1 MTDILQQAMDMF
13 GNAGTL
19 PQISS
24 FAVVGFGVLFG
35 LGVMN
40 CVLGYRLLRF
50 WMMLFGFLIGA
61 GLGFGTAYST
71 GVQEKYMYAAFAVG
85 AGVVL
90 AVIAFISYKIGIFIL
105 GMGIGLGLGIY
116 VIHPTT
122 SLTFFFCLMLGVG
135 LGVMAMKQA
144 RVILI
149 VGTSL
154 LGGAMAGFSLARI
167 GNMAD
172 IPYGAGLSVG
182 FALLGMLIQFATN
195 RVKVYDDEED
205 EDEIYDKLEKAER
218 SSDYVDPEEYLP
230 QRAEKKKRRER
241 QKEPRRE
248 SHKETRRPSEK
259 GRASSERVH
268 RSTDIRL
275 KPEKRTRRY
284 TDEAPE
290 YEKTVEYR
298 PGRKNDEIDLPLD
311 SYKKRQPQRV
321 QEYYDEDFY
330 DEEPIDEDLLDD
342 EVVRE
347 MMDEDDREGEELW
360 NKLTGRQ
367 NGRRSRSRKEG
378 QHGKRS

>member
-1 MTDILQQAMDMF
+1 MTDILQQVMNMLE
-13 GNAGTL
+13 NQGTL

-24 FAVVGFGVLFG
+24 FAVIGFGVLFV
-35 LGVMN
+35 LGVVN
-40 CVLGYRLLRF
+40 CILGYRLLRF

-61 GLGFGTAYST
+61 GLGFGVAYST
-71 GVQEKYMYAAFAVG
+71 GVQEKYMYAVFAVV

-90 AVIAFISYKIGIFIL
+90 AAIAFVSYKVGIFIL
-105 GMGIGLGLGIY
+105 GMGIGLGLGTY

-154 LGGAMAGFSLARI
+154 LGGAMAGFSLARL

-172 IPYGAGLSVG
+172 IPYGVGLSVG

-205 EDEIYDKLEKAER
+205 EAEIHKKIENAEK
-218 SSDYVDPEEYLP
+218 SSDYVDPQEYLP
-230 QRAEKKKRRER
+230 QRSEKKKRKDKQRESR
-241 QKEPRRE
+241 EKSRRSSEKRRE
-248 SHKETRRPSEK
+248 SSRQEHRP
-259 GRASSERVH
+259 A
-268 RSTDIRL
+268 DIRL
-275 KPEKRTRRY
+275 KPEKKNHRY
-284 TDEAPE
+284 ADAAPE

-298 PGRKNDEIDLPLD
+298 PGKKNSELDLPLD
-311 SYKKRQPQRV
+311 SYKRKQPQRM
-321 QEYYDEDFY
+321 QEYYGDDIY

-367 NGRRSRSRKEG
+367 NSGRSRNRKEG

>member
-1 MTDILQQAMDMF
+1 MTDILQQAMNMLE
-13 GNAGTL
+13 NQGTL

-24 FAVVGFGVLFG
+24 FAVIGFGVLFV
-35 LGVMN
+35 LGVVN
-40 CVLGYRLLRF
+40 CILGYRLLRF

-61 GLGFGTAYST
+61 GLGVGVAYST
-71 GVQEKYMYAAFAVG
+71 GVQEKYMYAVFAVV

-90 AVIAFISYKIGIFIL
+90 AAIAFVSYKVGIFIL
-105 GMGIGLGLGIY
+105 GMGIGLGLGTY

-154 LGGAMAGFSLARI
+154 LGGAMAGFSLARL

-172 IPYGAGLSVG
+172 IPYGVGLSVG

-205 EDEIYDKLEKAER
+205 EAEIHKKIENAEK
-218 SSDYVDPEEYLP
+218 SSDYIDPQEYLP
-230 QRAEKKKRRER
+230 QRSEKKKRKDKQRESR
-241 QKEPRRE
+241 EESRRSSEKRRE
-248 SHKETRRPSEK
+248 SSRRE
-259 GRASSERVH
+259 H
-268 RSTDIRL
+268 RPADIRL
-275 KPEKRTRRY
+275 KPEKKSHRY
-284 TDEAPE
+284 ADAAPE

-298 PGRKNDEIDLPLD
+298 PGKKNSELDLPLD
-311 SYKKRQPQRV
+311 SYKRKQPQRM
-321 QEYYDEDFY
+321 QEYYGDDIY

-367 NGRRSRSRKEG
+367 NSGRSRNRKEG

>member
-1 MTDILQQAMDMF
+1 MTDILQQAMNMLE
-13 GNAGTL
+13 NQGTL

-24 FAVVGFGVLFG
+24 FAVIGFGVLFV
-35 LGVMN
+35 LGVVN
-40 CVLGYRLLRF
+40 CILGYRLLRF

-61 GLGFGTAYST
+61 GLGVGVAYST
-71 GVQEKYMYAAFAVG
+71 GVQEKYMYAVFAVV

-90 AVIAFISYKIGIFIL
+90 AAIAFVSYKVGIFIL
-105 GMGIGLGLGIY
+105 GMGIGLGLGTY

-154 LGGAMAGFSLARI
+154 LGGAMAGFSLARL

-172 IPYGAGLSVG
+172 IPYGVGLSVG

-205 EDEIYDKLEKAER
+205 ETEIHKKIENAEK
-218 SSDYVDPEEYLP
+218 SSDYIDPQEYLP
-230 QRAEKKKRRER
+230 QRSEKKKRKDKQRESR
-241 QKEPRRE
+241 EESRRSSEKRRE
-248 SHKETRRPSEK
+248 SSRRE
-259 GRASSERVH
+259 H
-268 RSTDIRL
+268 RPADIRL
-275 KPEKRTRRY
+275 KPEKKNHRY
-284 TDEAPE
+284 ADAAPE

-298 PGRKNDEIDLPLD
+298 PGKKNSELDLPLD
-311 SYKKRQPQRV
+311 SYKRKQPQRM
-321 QEYYDEDFY
+321 QEYYGDDIY

-367 NGRRSRSRKEG
+367 NSGRSRNRKEG

>member
-1 MTDILQQAMDMF
+1 MTDILQQAMNMLE
-13 GNAGTL
+13 NQGTL

-24 FAVVGFGVLFG
+24 FAVIGFGVLFV
-35 LGVMN
+35 LGVVN
-40 CVLGYRLLRF
+40 CILGYRLLRF

-61 GLGFGTAYST
+61 GLGVGVAYST
-71 GVQEKYMYAAFAVG
+71 GVQEKYMYAVFAVV

-90 AVIAFISYKIGIFIL
+90 AALAFVSYKVGIFIL

-154 LGGAMAGFSLARI
+154 LGGAMAGFSLARL

-172 IPYGAGLSVG
+172 IPYGVGLSVG

-195 RVKVYDDEED
+195 RVKVYDDEDD
-205 EDEIYDKLEKAER
+205 EAEIHEKIENAEK
-218 SSDYVDPEEYLP
+218 SSDYVDPQEYLP
-230 QRAEKKKRRER
+230 QRSEKKKRKDKQRESR
-241 QKEPRRE
+241 EESRRSSEKRRE
-248 SHKETRRPSEK
+248 SSRRE
-259 GRASSERVH
+259 H
-268 RSTDIRL
+268 RPADIRL
-275 KPEKRTRRY
+275 KPEKKNHRY
-284 TDEAPE
+284 ADAAPE

-298 PGRKNDEIDLPLD
+298 PGKKNSELDLPLD
-311 SYKKRQPQRV
+311 SYKRKQPQRV
-321 QEYYDEDFY
+321 QEYYDVDIY

-367 NGRRSRSRKEG
+367 NSGRSRNRKEG

>member
-1 MTDILQQAMDMF
+1 MTNILQLVMNIF
-13 GNAGTL
+13 GNTGAF

-24 FAVVGFGVLFG
+24 FSVIGYVILFV
-35 LGVMN
+35 LGVVN
-40 CVLGYRLLRF
+40 CILGYRLLRF
-50 WMMLFGFLIGA
+50 WMMLVGFLIGA
-61 GLGFGTAYST
+61 GAGIGMAYSS
-71 GVQEKYMYAAFAVG
+71 GVQEKYMYVVFAVI
-85 AGVVL
+85 AGIIL
-90 AVIAFISYKIGIFIL
+90 AVIAFISYKVGIFIL

-154 LGGAMAGFSLARI
+154 LGGAMAGFSLAKI

-172 IPYGAGLSVG
+172 IPYGAGLSIG

-195 RVKVYDDEED
+195 RRKVYEEEED
-205 EDEIYDKLEKAER
+205 EEEVYEKLQNAEKN
-218 SSDYVDPEEYLP
+218 SDYVDPEEYIP
-230 QRAEKKKRRER
+230 QRKEKKKRRDNDQEFR
-241 QKEPRRE
+241 KE
-248 SHKETRRPSEK
+248 SRRPSEK
-259 GRASSERVH
+259 RRESSGH
-268 RSTDIRL
+268 THQMADIRL
-275 KPEKRTRRY
+275 KPEKKTRRY
-284 TDEAPE
+284 ADTAPE

-298 PGRKNDEIDLPLD
+298 PGKKKSELDLPLD
-311 SYKKRQPQRV
+311 SYKKKQPQRV
-321 QEYYDEDFY
+321 QEYYDDEIY
-330 DEEPIDEDLLDD
+330 DEDSIDEDQLDD

-360 NKLTGRQ
+360 NKITGRKT
-367 NGRRSRSRKEG
+367 GRKDRKEG

>member
-1 MTDILQQAMDMF
+1 MTDILQQAMNMLENQ
-13 GNAGTL
+13 GPL

-24 FAVVGFGVLFG
+24 FGVVGFGVLFV
-35 LGVMN
+35 LGVVN
-40 CVLGYRLLRF
+40 CILGYRLLRF

-61 GLGFGTAYST
+61 GLGVGVAYST
-71 GVQEKYMYAAFAVG
+71 GVQEKYMYAVFAVV

-90 AVIAFISYKIGIFIL
+90 AAIAFVSYKVGIFIL
-105 GMGIGLGLGIY
+105 GMGIGLGLGTY

-154 LGGAMAGFSLARI
+154 LGGAMAGFSLARL

-172 IPYGAGLSVG
+172 IPYGVGLSVG

-205 EDEIYDKLEKAER
+205 ETEIHKKIENAEK
-218 SSDYVDPEEYLP
+218 SSDYIDPQEYLP
-230 QRAEKKKRRER
+230 QRSEKKKRKDKQRESR
-241 QKEPRRE
+241 EESRRSSEKRRE
-248 SHKETRRPSEK
+248 SSRRE
-259 GRASSERVH
+259 H
-268 RSTDIRL
+268 RPADIRL
-275 KPEKRTRRY
+275 KPEKKNHRY
-284 TDEAPE
+284 ADAAPE

-298 PGRKNDEIDLPLD
+298 PGKKNSELDLPLD
-311 SYKKRQPQRV
+311 SYKRKQPQRM
-321 QEYYDEDFY
+321 QEYYGDDIY

-367 NGRRSRSRKEG
+367 NSGRSRNRKEG

>member
-1 MTDILQQAMDMF
+1 MTDILQQAMNMLE
-13 GNAGTL
+13 NQGTL

-24 FAVVGFGVLFG
+24 FAVIGFGVLFV
-35 LGVMN
+35 LGVVN
-40 CVLGYRLLRF
+40 CILGYRLLRF

-61 GLGFGTAYST
+61 GLGVGVAYST
-71 GVQEKYMYAAFAVG
+71 GVQEKYMYAVFAVV

-90 AVIAFISYKIGIFIL
+90 AAIAFVSYKVGIFIL
-105 GMGIGLGLGIY
+105 GMGIGLGLGTY

-154 LGGAMAGFSLARI
+154 LGGAMAGFSLARL

-172 IPYGAGLSVG
+172 IPYGVGLSVG

-205 EDEIYDKLEKAER
+205 ETEIHKKIENAEK
-218 SSDYVDPEEYLP
+218 SSDYIDPQEYLT
-230 QRAEKKKRRER
+230 QRSEKKKRKDKQRESR
-241 QKEPRRE
+241 EESRRSSEKRRE
-248 SHKETRRPSEK
+248 SSRRE
-259 GRASSERVH
+259 H
-268 RSTDIRL
+268 RPADIRL
-275 KPEKRTRRY
+275 KPEKKNHRY
-284 TDEAPE
+284 ADAAPE

-298 PGRKNDEIDLPLD
+298 PGKKNSELDLPLD
-311 SYKKRQPQRV
+311 SYKRKQPQRM
-321 QEYYDEDFY
+321 QEYYGDDIY

-367 NGRRSRSRKEG
+367 NSGRSRNRKEG

>member
-1 MTDILQQAMDMF
+1 MTDILQQAMNMLE
-13 GNAGTL
+13 NQGTL

-24 FAVVGFGVLFG
+24 FAVIGFGVLFV
-35 LGVMN
+35 LGVVN
-40 CVLGYRLLRF
+40 CILGYRLLRF

-61 GLGFGTAYST
+61 GLGFGVAYST
-71 GVQEKYMYAAFAVG
+71 GVQEKYMYAVFAVV

-90 AVIAFISYKIGIFIL
+90 AAIAFVSYKVGIFIL
-105 GMGIGLGLGIY
+105 GMGIGLGLGTY

-154 LGGAMAGFSLARI
+154 LGGAMAGFSLARL

-172 IPYGAGLSVG
+172 IPYGVGLSVG

-205 EDEIYDKLEKAER
+205 EAEIHKKIENAEK
-218 SSDYVDPEEYLP
+218 SSDYIDPQEYLP
-230 QRAEKKKRRER
+230 QRSEKKKRKDKQRESR
-241 QKEPRRE
+241 EESRRSSEKRRGSSRRE
-248 SHKETRRPSEK
+248 HRP
-259 GRASSERVH
+259 A
-268 RSTDIRL
+268 DIRL
-275 KPEKRTRRY
+275 KPEKKNHRY
-284 TDEAPE
+284 ADAAPE

-298 PGRKNDEIDLPLD
+298 PGKKNSELDLPLD
-311 SYKKRQPQRV
+311 SYKRKQPQRM
-321 QEYYDEDFY
+321 QEYYGDDIY

-367 NGRRSRSRKEG
+367 NSGRSRNRKEG